1 MSAERILIPLA
12 ILNLLILVFDMLF
25 NALAGLISLL

>member
-1 MSAERILIPLA
+1 MSAERILISLAMLNLA
-12 ILNLLILVFDMLF
+12 ILVADILF